1 MRCPVD
7 SHIEEEL
14 IFWFSPKTVRSV
26 LAQRLNPPRKLW
38 ISKLRH
44 GEHPWQ
50 QVISNTPTNQT
61 LQTSDVYD
69 AGSAQA
75 SSRAHVRRALELADV
90 DFVELPDRTL
100 FQPKIAVPLL
110 SLQRPWPQSRSDSPV
125 PGLTRPGAFVWWTAE
140 AVRSLPHIRRSPS
153 TTLLRSVACATVL
166 PPMTGS

>member
-7 SHIEEEL
+7 SQIEEDL
-14 IFWFSPKTVRSV
+14 ILWFSPKTVRSV

-50 QVISNTPTNQT
+50 QVISYTPTNQT
-61 LQTSDVYD
+61 SQIGDVYD

-75 SSRAHVRRALELADV
+75 SSRADVRRALELADV
-90 DFVELPDRTL
+90 DFVELPDC
-100 FQPKIAVPLL
+100 QPKIAVPLL
-110 SLQRPWPQSRSDSPV
+110 SLQRPLPQSRSDSPV

-140 AVRSLPHIRRSPS
+140 AVRSLPHLRRSPS
-153 TTLLRSVACATVL
+153 TTLLRSVAYATAL